1 MVASVV
7 QCSAVVTGAVAAG
20 PVTAPPPVTHR
31 PFSDRGRRLTLQEP
45 LLAVT
50 CRLLLHCSSASDLGS
65 TLMFSAARL
74 SQGAGAGGGRA
85 RWRR

>member
-31 PFSDRGRRLTLQEP
+31 PSPIE
-45 LLAVT
+45 
-50 CRLLLHCSSASDLGS
+50 
-65 TLMFSAARL
+65 
-74 SQGAGAGGGRA
+74 GGGSPYRS
-85 RWRR
+85 RCWQ